1 MYDLGARIKEVREKR
16 GVTQAELAQ
25 RINRSVPTISSY
37 ETNAQT
43 PPTDILVSIANAL
56 NVPINY
62 LLEWESPMCYSTVG
76 LNERQTRLLDLLFRE
91 FATPTKTDGNLSRQ
105 QMEILREIILLF
117 ESE

>member
-91 FATPTKTDGNLSRQ
+91 LTTPTKTDGNFSPQ
-105 QMEILREIILLF
+105 QMEILREIILFF